1 MSRFQETDS
10 ILSWGR
16 VVRASHM
23 AARPAWRE
31 ELPGLLTEATSE
43 GRSVL
48 ALGLGRSYGE
58 TGLNPDGAVI
68 DMTGLDRIIAF
79 DPESRILR
87 AEAGLSLGAILEVIV
102 PHGLFLPVTPGTR
115 FVTLG
120 GAVAND
126 VHGKNHHAHG
136 TLGRWVR
143 GLSLLRSDGTRHVLG
158 PDDKTGLFAASIG
171 GLGLTGLIEWVEIE
185 LMPIASAM
193 IDAET
198 VPFDG
203 LDGFFA
209 LSSES
214 SEAFDYTVSWIDC
227 LASGPALGRG
237 LFSRGRHSP
246 AGPLRAAMGGA
257 GPSMP
262 IDLPGFALNAASIR
276 AFNALYLW
284 NGRRRSGAARL
295 PYTPF
300 FYPLDAI
307 GNWNRMYGRRGM
319 YQYQSV
325 VPPAVAA
332 DATRAMLQAIAEA
345 GQGSFLA
352 VLKTFGDKSS
362 PGLMSFPQPGTTLAL
377 DFPNRGDET
386 LRLLSRLDSIVAEAG
401 GRLYPAKDGR
411 IPSALFRSGYPD
423 WERFAAHVDPHVSS
437 LFWRRM
443 GA

>member
-1 MSRFQETDS
+1 MSRFHETDS

-23 AARPAWRE
+23 AARPAWRD
-31 ELPGLLTEATSE
+31 ELPGLLAEATSD

-68 DMTGLDRIIAF
+68 DMTGLDRVIAF

-143 GLSLLRSDGTRHVLG
+143 GLGLLRSDGTRHVLG
-158 PDDKTGLFAASIG
+158 PDDTTGLFGATIG

-185 LMPIASAM
+185 LMPISSAM

-209 LSSES
+209 LASES

-227 LASGPALGRG
+227 MASGAALGRG

-246 AGPLRAAMGGA
+246 AGPLRAVMGGA
-257 GPSMP
+257 GPFMP
-262 IDLPGFALNAASIR
+262 IDLPGFVLNATSIR

-284 NGRRRSGAARL
+284 NGRRRSGAARM

-352 VLKTFGDKSS
+352 VLKTFGDKPS

-411 IPSALFRSGYPD
+411 IPPALFRSGYPD